1 MALLVRCKCGKKL
14 KVGEAHAGRKVICPN
29 CKHAFRISP
38 EKFRAAAAN
47 SSGSTQKPPPTP
59 ALSTN
64 PQPPETESQPADPV
78 ELDIV
83 PASLDGSTGALLTDL
98 DVNASAG
105 QALLGAPPRVVEV
118 DAAVELGYAAG
129 DPPAPRK
136 RLSASDQIQ
145 SARRGYWVDALY
157 SFAYP
162 FWTVSN
168 VVKLIIILGVAS
180 ASVFLDLSGFPGFVR
195 KIFLLGL
202 VLQFIIYGWLAAV
215 YLSVVQDT
223 AAGLEDMP
231 GIKMELGFIDD
242 IFKPA
247 LKFFAATVLA
257 YLPAALFVLFIL
269 AGASLPFIL
278 FPVSIVL
285 GVFFWPMIILMFAFG
300 AQETLVRVD
309 LIIGTLLRTLLPYLA
324 TWLLLLIVG
333 CMVMATTLAELLARF
348 GLDVAFFD
356 FSGTGLAVKVTVTI
370 VETYLT
376 IVAMRFIGL
385 YYLHFKHRFT
395 FR

>member
-1 MALLVRCKCGKKL
+1 M
-14 KVGEAHAGRKVICPN
+14 AGRQV
-29 CKHAFRISP
+29 A
-38 EKFRAAAAN
+38 
-47 SSGSTQKPPPTP
+47 PPT
-59 ALSTN
+59 
-64 PQPPETESQPADPV
+64 
-78 ELDIV
+78 ELRLE
-83 PASLDGSTGALLTDL
+83 P
-98 DVNASAG
+98 G
-105 QALLGAPPRVVEV
+105 QATLVTELRPEPGQATMVE
-118 DAAVELGYAAG
+118 EITGTWYA
-129 DPPAPRK
+129 
-136 RLSASDQIQ
+136 
-145 SARRGYWVDALY
+145 
-157 SFAYP
+157 
-162 FWTVSN
+162 
-168 VVKLIIILGVAS
+168 
-180 ASVFLDLSGFPGFVR
+180 FPV
-195 KIFLLGL
+195 GL

-231 GIKMELGFIDD
+231 GIKMEQGFIDD

-324 TWLLLLIVG
+324 TWLLLLLVG
-333 CMVMATTLAELLARF
+333 CMVMATYLAELLARF

-356 FSGTGLAVKVTVTI
+356 FSGAGLAVKVTVTI

-395 FR
+395 FKME